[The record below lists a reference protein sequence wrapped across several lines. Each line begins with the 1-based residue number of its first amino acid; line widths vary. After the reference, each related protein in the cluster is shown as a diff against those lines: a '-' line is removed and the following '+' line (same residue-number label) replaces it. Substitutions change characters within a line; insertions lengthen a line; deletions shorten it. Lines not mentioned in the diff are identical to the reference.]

1 MTQKTA
7 AAIAA
12 DSPLTVAAGVQIAE
26 LGGNAVDIA
35 VAAALAATLSEI
47 LMCSLGGS
55 AFLMIQMPGKAVEL
69 IDGADAMP
77 SGHLQTNPAA
87 AGAREV
93 HLPYGDGI
101 TVRGGHATVAVPGML
116 AALETAWQ
124 RHGSLPW
131 RELVNP
137 ALELARNGYPLSP
150 MTERW
155 LSIAGELLF
164 YPQLASRECF
174 FPNGSDIARGGEWFK
189 VPCMEQTLDAIATEG
204 AKAFYQGDLAAVF
217 AEEMAANGGFVTR
230 EDLAN
235 YRAQIRQPLK
245 LHSAGFELDLNP
257 PPAVGGAALGSL
269 IRLLEQN
276 WNSDATPAERALQ
289 QAQAQQVLLQLRQ
302 GSFKN
307 LDPAQ
312 IQALLK
318 QEYLREHLTALHSP
332 HTTHL
337 SVATREGELV
347 ALTMSSGYGSGITI
361 PGTGIACNNTLGEPE
376 LNPLGFLTAP
386 VGSRLVSN
394 MAPTIARHPD
404 GRCLAFGTPG
414 ASRITTSMAQVWV
427 NYAFDGLPLSEAV
440 TAPRLHLEQAEAEL
454 RFLYEPGIIHNLIP
468 KEFVPYPFGEMDMF
482 FGAIKIAG
490 LNSQGQLQAQADSRR
505 QGASEIV

>member
-1 MTQKTA
+1 MINKTA

-12 DSPLTVAAGVQIAE
+12 DSPLTVGAGVQIAE
-26 LGGNAVDIA
+26 LGGNAIDIA

-55 AFLMIQMPGKAVEL
+55 AFLMVQMPGKPVEL

-77 SGHLQTNPAA
+77 SGHLQTDPTT
-87 AGAREV
+87 AGWREV

-101 TVRGGHATVAVPGML
+101 TVRGGHAAVAVPGML
-116 AALETAWQ
+116 AALETAWR

-137 ALELARNGYPLSP
+137 ALELARNSFALSP

-155 LSIAGELLF
+155 LNIAGQLLF
-164 YPQLASRECF
+164 YPQQASRECF
-174 FPNGSDIARGGEWFK
+174 FPNGSDVARGGEWFNI
-189 VPCMEQTLDAIATEG
+189 PDMSQTLEAIATEG
-204 AKAFYQGDLAAVF
+204 AKALYQGDLAAVF
-217 AEEMAANGGFVTR
+217 ATEMAEQGGFVTR

-245 LHSAGFELDLNP
+245 LSSAGFELDLNP

-276 WNSDATPAERALQ
+276 WSVDATPAERVLQ
-289 QAQAQQVLLQLRQ
+289 QAIAQQVLLQLRQ
-302 GSFKN
+302 ETFKN
-307 LDPAQ
+307 LDQ
-312 IQALLK
+312 TQVQALLE
-318 QEYLREHLTALHSP
+318 QDYLQQHLTALHSP

-337 SVATREGELV
+337 SVATESGELV
-347 ALTMSSGYGSGITI
+347 SLSMSNGYGSGITI

-376 LNPLGFLTAP
+376 LNPNGFLSAP

-394 MAPTIARHPD
+394 MIPTIARHPD

-414 ASRITTSMAQVWV
+414 ASRITTSMAQVWM
-427 NYAFDGLPLSEAV
+427 NYAFNGLSLTEAV
-440 TAPRLHLEQAEAEL
+440 VAPRLHVEQAEAQL
-454 RFLYEPGIIHNLIP
+454 RFLYEPGIDNNLISP
-468 KEFVPYPFGEMDMF
+468 EFVPYPFTETDMF
-482 FGAIKIAG
+482 FGAIKVAG
-490 LNSQGQLQAQADSRR
+490 LDSNGQLQAVADFRR
-505 QGASEIV
+505 QGASQIL

>member
-1 MTQKTA
+1 MIQKTA

-35 VAAALAATLSEI
+35 VACALAATLSET

-55 AFLMIQMPGKAVEL
+55 AFLMIQMPGKPVEL

-77 SGHLQTNPAA
+77 SGHLHTNPEA
-87 AGAREV
+87 AGWREV

-101 TVRGGHATVAVPGML
+101 TVRGGHAAVAVPGML

-131 RELVNP
+131 RELANP
-137 ALELARNGYPLSP
+137 ALELARHGFPLSP
-150 MTERW
+150 MSERW
-155 LSIAGELLF
+155 LSIAGKLLF

-174 FPNGSDIARGGEWFK
+174 FPNGSEIAKAGEWFK
-189 VPCMEQTLDAIATEG
+189 IPDMEQTIDAIATSG
-204 AKAFYQGDLAAVF
+204 AKAFYQGELAAVF

-245 LHSAGFELDLNP
+245 LYSAGFELDLNP

-276 WNSDATPAERALQ
+276 WHSDATLAERALQ

-302 GSFKN
+302 GTFKN
-307 LDPAQ
+307 LDPVQ
-312 IQALLK
+312 VQALLK
-318 QEYLREHLTALHSP
+318 QDYLREHLKALQSP

-337 SVATREGELV
+337 SVATGSGELV
-347 ALTMSSGYGSGITI
+347 ALSMSNGYGSGITI

-376 LNPLGFLTAP
+376 LNPHGFLAAP

-394 MAPTIARHPD
+394 MIPTIARHPD

-414 ASRITTSMAQVWV
+414 ASRITTSMAQVWM
-427 NYAFDGLPLSEAV
+427 NYAFDGLSLTEAV
-440 TAPRLHLEQAEAEL
+440 AAPRLHVEQAEAEL
-454 RFLYEPGIIHNLIP
+454 RFLYEPGIANDLISS
-468 KEFVPYPFGEMDMF
+468 EFVLYPFTATDMF
-482 FGAIKIAG
+482 FGAIKVAG
-490 LNSQGQLQAQADSRR
+490 LNSQGQLQAVADSRR